1 MANVTL
7 KKTNRLN
14 NKQIEKLCL
23 KIKLKLACG
32 HVGIK
37 CQDTKK
43 KTRNEV
49 TQKIESTKIKQK

>member
-1 MANVTL
+1 MKNNP
-7 KKTNRLN
+7 NRLN
-14 NKQIEKLCL
+14 NKQIEKLHL

-43 KTRNEV
+43 QGMKQHRKLNP
-49 TQKIESTKIKQK
+49 QKLSRKKVI